1 MNIKTKKDELQ
12 DLFMAVK
19 RHLLLTDRTI
29 STSEMIATKL
39 VKEAEKC
46 DTSIEDIRK
55 IRDMFL

>member
-1 MNIKTKKDELQ
+1 MKTRKDELQ
-12 DLFMAVK
+12 DLFMSVK
-19 RHLLLTDRTI
+19 RHLLLTGRTI

-46 DTSIEDIRK
+46 NASIEDICK

>member
-1 MNIKTKKDELQ
+1 MKIRKDELQ

-19 RHLLLTDRTI
+19 RHLLLTGRTI

-46 DTSIEDIRK
+46 NASIEDIRK

>member
-1 MNIKTKKDELQ
+1 MKTRKDELQ
-12 DLFMAVK
+12 DLFMSVK
-19 RHLLLTDRTI
+19 RHLLLTGRTI